1 MQTSPP
7 NTDSNQTVVHTASFN
22 TTSPPSN
29 NNEWDFFV
37 DLTPSGSLSASLN
50 SEEEDG
56 PLFKHM
62 SGKLDKR
69 NNNNSNN
76 NSKLGT
82 FSNNFVSSEK
92 NKNNIGKS
100 SNTAFTSNVMGNNKK
115 GLKKS
120 SISNPSEHTFIPS
133 SSTNKNTKNSNITK
147 INTGGMM
154 KKMPSSPNKM
164 LLSPSC
170 PNLSQMGK
178 QGFFNTGAS
187 RPRPSNNIRGSRNK
201 LYKRTSLSV
210 ATSTL
215 FQLRRSGRLI
225 KRGFRFWKSW
235 VERWV
240 VLRARML
247 SYYEINVK
255 DVSQINNLENTYN
268 PRGTLE
274 LSSGTIVRDSN
285 KDGKPFCFEVV
296 PLPPMKEDA
305 PVRLADAEFEVNSTI
320 MSKRPNSSQGNST
333 YNVNDNTNNDNSN
346 GAPLAMIGNINPLT
360 ISRSSSNRSTSP
372 TGSATSESLLEDGK
386 IAPTGP
392 IWYLQA
398 SSEEEKQLWM
408 NKIQQSIDLIIRC
421 ESRPTLT
428 GMGSVHDHYKIG
440 EIIGVGRFGVVRAC
454 TNKRSRLRCAAKII
468 NRKKHLTTEMTR
480 KIVENEIRLLRLMSR
495 LTETKDHP
503 NIIKVHEVYEDSFLI
518 YIVVDVLRGG
528 DLFDHVA
535 SAINYSEQDVAY
547 ILHGVLSGLK
557 ILHDVGIIHRDLKPE
572 NLLFK
577 LSADKTVKPIVK
589 IADFGLSGTL
599 RQFDR
604 HAKEIG
610 RTIVVGT
617 PGYVAPEVIS
627 KRFYSPA
634 CDIYSLGVV
643 LYLMLVGYPP
653 IAGQQKTLVLT
664 KTINAEWGFVMSDW
678 RSISSSSLTL
688 VGSMLTLD
696 VNERISINECLNFQ
710 WVLRASSRKLL
721 KESQDR
727 IKMFVDK
734 RRRNMRGGLMS
745 IMATPLSH
753 HEKLLTH
760 SPTRVQSFINNG
772 MNDNG
777 NSLMRNS
784 MSMNNIKSLGRAS
797 ASQEKQN
804 ITMFNLK
811 NDDDASK
818 NDGALINHKID
829 TRKQPS
835 LSDVEER
842 MVSDRLKKTGFLE

>member
-1 MQTSPP
+1 M
-7 NTDSNQTVVHTASFN
+7 
-22 TTSPPSN
+22 
-29 NNEWDFFV
+29 
-37 DLTPSGSLSASLN
+37 
-50 SEEEDG
+50 
-56 PLFKHM
+56 
-62 SGKLDKR
+62 R
-69 NNNNSNN
+69 
-76 NSKLGT
+76 
-82 FSNNFVSSEK
+82 
-92 NKNNIGKS
+92 
-100 SNTAFTSNVMGNNKK
+100 
-115 GLKKS
+115 
-120 SISNPSEHTFIPS
+120 
-133 SSTNKNTKNSNITK
+133 
-147 INTGGMM
+147 
-154 KKMPSSPNKM
+154 
-164 LLSPSC
+164 
-170 PNLSQMGK
+170 
-178 QGFFNTGAS
+178 
-187 RPRPSNNIRGSRNK
+187 
-201 LYKRTSLSV
+201 LY
-210 ATSTL
+210 
-215 FQLRRSGRLI
+215 I
-225 KRGFRFWKSW
+225 
-235 VERWV
+235 
-240 VLRARML
+240 LRA
-247 SYYEINVK
+247 IN
-255 DVSQINNLENTYN
+255 
-268 PRGTLE
+268 
-274 LSSGTIVRDSN
+274 
-285 KDGKPFCFEVV
+285 
-296 PLPPMKEDA
+296 
-305 PVRLADAEFEVNSTI
+305 
-320 MSKRPNSSQGNST
+320 
-333 YNVNDNTNNDNSN
+333 
-346 GAPLAMIGNINPLT
+346 
-360 ISRSSSNRSTSP
+360 
-372 TGSATSESLLEDGK
+372 
-386 IAPTGP
+386 
-392 IWYLQA
+392 
-398 SSEEEKQLWM
+398 
-408 NKIQQSIDLIIRC
+408 
-421 ESRPTLT
+421 
-428 GMGSVHDHYKIG
+428 
-440 EIIGVGRFGVVRAC
+440 
-454 TNKRSRLRCAAKII
+454 
-468 NRKKHLTTEMTR
+468 
-480 KIVENEIRLLRLMSR
+480 
-495 LTETKDHP
+495 
-503 NIIKVHEVYEDSFLI
+503 
-518 YIVVDVLRGG
+518 
-528 DLFDHVA
+528 LFPK
-535 SAINYSEQDVAY
+535 DVAY

-577 LSADKTVKPIVK
+577 LSADKNVKPIVK

-804 ITMFNLK
+804 ITMFKLK

-818 NDGALINHKID
+818 NDGVLINHKID